1 MQLRLDGLD
10 AHLRGKLA
18 PLYVLHGD
26 EQLLQ
31 IEAGDAIR
39 VAGRRAGCDEREVFV
54 VEPGFNWAEFAGAN
68 QNLSLFGS
76 RKFID
81 LRIPTG
87 KPGVEGAR
95 ALAEYAGTPNADN
108 VTLISLPKLDRAGLQ
123 SDWFAALE
131 ARGVTIATPPIGLDE
146 LPAWV
151 RARLARQ
158 GLRANADA
166 IQRIVERTEGNL
178 LAAQQEIDKLALLFP
193 DTELD
198 VERVEAAVA
207 DVARFEVA
215 QLSEAWLVGD
225 AARACRVLDGLQA
238 EGASVQ
244 FVLWQLSEDL
254 HALWRVAEALAQGT
268 PLAAALRDARVWGP
282 RQKAIERAARRVD
295 RARLERLLARA
306 VRLDAISKGIGRGDV
321 WDEIRTWALELAQ
334 MKNLA
339 RTRAA

>member
-1 MQLRLDGLD
+1 VQLRLDGLD
-10 AHLRGKLA
+10 AQLRGKLA
-18 PLYVLHGD
+18 PLYILHGD
-26 EQLLQ
+26 EPLLQ

-39 VAGRRAGCDEREVFV
+39 AAGRRAGCDEREVFV
-54 VEPGFNWAEFAGAN
+54 VEPGFSWAEFASTN

-76 RKFID
+76 RKLID

-87 KPGVEGAR
+87 KPGVDGAR
-95 ALAEYAGTPNADN
+95 ALAEYAGALNADN
-108 VTLISLPKLDRAGLQ
+108 VTLITLPRLDRAA
-123 SDWFAALE
+123 SKSEWFGALE
-131 ARGVTIATPPIGLDE
+131 SHGVTIATPPLSLDE

-158 GLRANADA
+158 GLRATADA
-166 IQRIVERTEGNL
+166 VQRIVERTEGNL

-193 DTELD
+193 DAELD
-198 VERVEAAVA
+198 IDRVEAAVA

-215 QLSEAWLVGD
+215 QLSEAWLTGD

-244 FVLWQLSEDL
+244 YVLWQLTEDL
-254 HALWRVAEALAQGT
+254 HALWQIADALAQGA
-268 PLAAALRDARVWGP
+268 PLAQALRDARIWGP

-295 RARLERLLARA
+295 RARLERLLAAA

-321 WDEIRTWALELAQ
+321 WDEIRSWALKLA
-334 MKNLA
+334 LPASRA
-339 RTRAA
+339 R